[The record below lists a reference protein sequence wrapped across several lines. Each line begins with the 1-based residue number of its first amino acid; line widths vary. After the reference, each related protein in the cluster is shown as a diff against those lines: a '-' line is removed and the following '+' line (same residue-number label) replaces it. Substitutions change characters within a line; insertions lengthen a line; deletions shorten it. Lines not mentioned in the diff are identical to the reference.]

1 MHQLY
6 DNSDDLSSPELKS
19 AAYYAIIPA
28 NVRYHQQLSA
38 NAKLLYGEIS
48 ALTTREGYCF
58 ASNQYFADLYQV
70 TPRSII
76 RMVGQLESCG
86 FIRTEEERDPAT
98 GRVRGRRIYLA
109 VSAPGE
115 HPGDKKVTP
124 AGQNCQGEGD
134 NFVTPLLIINNNKDI
149 NRAGNGNAEKP
160 DAVRAQ
166 FASWVQTQADAWPE
180 QATAKLLDAFA
191 GFQDERKRNKKP
203 LRSAR
208 AVTLLCNRLAEYSG
222 GNPAAMADMLDE
234 ATLKGWQSVYP
245 PDAGKSSSGRQ
256 KAARE
261 DDGEW
266 L

>member
-1 MHQLY
+1 MNQLY
-6 DNSDDLSSPELKS
+6 DNSGDLSSPELKS

-76 RMVGQLESCG
+76 RMVKQLEQFG
-86 FIRTEEERDPAT
+86 FIRTMEERDKAT
-98 GRVRGRRIYLA
+98 GQVKRRRIYLT
-109 VSAPGE
+109 VSAPEE

-124 AGQNCQGEGD
+124 IGQNCQGEGD
-134 NFVTPLLIINNNKDI
+134 YFVTPLLIINNNKDI
-149 NRAGNGNAEKP
+149 KGAVDQSEAKT
-160 DAVRAQ
+160 DAVHAQ

-180 QATAKLLDAFA
+180 QTTAKLLDAFA
-191 GFQDERKRNKKP
+191 GFLEERKRNKKP

-222 GNPAAMADMLDE
+222 GDPTAMADMLDE

-256 KAARE
+256 NAARE
-261 DDGEW
+261 DVGEW

>member
-1 MHQLY
+1 MSQLY
-6 DNSDDLSSPELKS
+6 GNSDDLSTLELKS

-28 NVRYHQQLSA
+28 SVRYHQQLSA

-76 RMVGQLESCG
+76 RMINQLETCG
-86 FIRTEEERDPAT
+86 FIRTQEERDPST

-109 VSAPGE
+109 MSAPEE

-124 AGQNCQGEGD
+124 ERQNCQGEGD
-134 NFVTPLLIINNNKDI
+134 NFVTPLLIINNNTDI
-149 NRAGNGNAEKP
+149 KGDGESEKKP

-166 FASWVQTQADAWPE
+166 FASWADGWPE
-180 QATAKLLDAFA
+180 QVVAKLLEAFD
-191 GFQDERKRNKKP
+191 GFREARRQNKHP
-203 LRSAR
+203 LQSSR

-222 GNPAAMADMLDE
+222 GDPTSMADMLDE

-245 PDAGKSSSGRQ
+245 QDDDQRQ
-256 KAARE
+256 KPQETRRVAQKR
-261 DDGEW
+261 W

>member
-1 MHQLY
+1 MSQLY
-6 DNSDDLSSPELKS
+6 GNSDDLSTLELKS

-28 NVRYHQQLSA
+28 SVRYHQQLSA

-76 RMVGQLESCG
+76 RMINQLETCG
-86 FIRTEEERDPAT
+86 FIRTQEERDPST

-109 VSAPGE
+109 MSAPE
-115 HPGDKKVTP
+115 EPPVQ
-124 AGQNCQGEGD
+124 A
-134 NFVTPLLIINNNKDI
+134 
-149 NRAGNGNAEKP
+149 RADG
-160 DAVRAQ
+160 
-166 FASWVQTQADAWPE
+166 WPE
-180 QATAKLLDAFA
+180 QVVAKLLEAFD
-191 GFQDERKRNKKP
+191 GFREARRQNKHP
-203 LRSAR
+203 LQSSR

-222 GNPAAMADMLDE
+222 GDPTSMADMLDE

-245 PDAGKSSSGRQ
+245 QDDDQRQ
-256 KAARE
+256 KPQETRRVAQKR
-261 DDGEW
+261 W